1 MAVATPPP
9 PLGAPH
15 GPAIDNK
22 STVLGDVDRALGFD
36 RPPAVEYILVQPFA
50 VLRLPLLGVGF
61 ALNYYGHAVVRY
73 TRPNGEQVVRVRLR
87 VRVRVRKTPMCRSRG
102 WRRRS

>member
-1 MAVATPPP
+1 MSAAPPTP

-73 TRPNGEQVVRVRLR
+73 TRPNGEQVVRVRCHR
-87 VRVRVRKTPMCRSRG
+87 RATPMRRPRG